1 MDLLDEKER
10 QVWLRHLL
18 NRTRSRARK
27 AGLIFTLCDGYAE
40 LLWNCQMGRCAV
52 TGISFHLQSFPD
64 ALVKHP
70 FAPSI
75 DRKLSSGGYTPDNV
89 RLVCIAANFGMGQW
103 GEEVFLSLA
112 RAAVELEDH
121 RAQKTRSNEEESEG
135 DWYNRLRERI
145 DAAEKVR
152 SMLAGEERA
161 ALNKRVAGLK
171 ATFKKG
177 PKVLTK
183 NI

>member
-1 MDLLDEKER
+1 
-10 QVWLRHLL
+10 
-18 NRTRSRARK
+18 
-27 AGLIFTLCDGYAE
+27 
-40 LLWNCQMGRCAV
+40 MGRCAV
-52 TGISFHLQSFPD
+52 TGINFQNFPD

-75 DRKLSSGGYTPDNV
+75 DRKLSRGGYTPDNV
-89 RLVCIAANFGMGQW
+89 RLVCVAANFGMGQW

-121 RAQKTRSNEEESEG
+121 RAQEIRTIQEGSES

-177 PKVLTK
+177 PKVLKEAGVKAGRARKRSAAAKKAWVKRRLNTK
-183 NI
+183 PVPPAKPRART

>member
-1 MDLLDEKER
+1 
-10 QVWLRHLL
+10 
-18 NRTRSRARK
+18 
-27 AGLIFTLCDGYAE
+27 
-40 LLWNCQMGRCAV
+40 MGRCAV

-177 PKVLTK
+177 PKVLKEAGAKAGRARKFSAAAKKAWVKRRLNSRPTPPAEPPAAT
-183 NI
+183 